1 MSNQKEIFNKLVDKR
16 LEEIT
21 NLDKKVNPNDLIY
34 RYKGFTADTKF
45 NEFDNAFRLLDKIR
59 DGKISLADAKND
71 QEKTKNI
78 DHKSKKCT
86 V

>member
-21 NLDKKVNPNDLIY
+21 NLDKKVNPNDLMY

-78 DHKSKKCT
+78 DHKSKKCI

>member
-59 DGKISLADAKND
+59 DGKISLADVKND

-78 DHKSKKCT
+78 DHKSKKCI

>member
-59 DGKISLADAKND
+59 DSKISLADAKND

-78 DHKSKKCT
+78 DHKSKKCI

>member
-78 DHKSKKCT
+78 DHKSKKCI

>member
-45 NEFDNAFRLLDKIR
+45 NGFDNAFRLLDKIR

-78 DHKSKKCT
+78 DHKSKKCI

>member
-34 RYKGFTADTKF
+34 RYKGFTADTKI
-45 NEFDNAFRLLDKIR
+45 NEIENAFRLLDKIR

-78 DHKSKKCT
+78 DHKSKKCI

>member
-71 QEKTKNI
+71 QEKTKII
-78 DHKSKKCT
+78 DHKSKKCI

>member
-59 DGKISLADAKND
+59 GGKISLADAKND

-78 DHKSKKCT
+78 DHKSKKCI

>member
-78 DHKSKKCT
+78 DHKSKKCIL
-86 V
+86 

>member
-78 DHKSKKCT
+78 DYKSKKCI

>member
-59 DGKISLADAKND
+59 DGKISLADVKND

-78 DHKSKKCT
+78 DHKSKKCN